1 MNETILRMLREARE
15 TKDVLASAA
24 VFIRGV
30 PGLLREAILKALDAN
45 KNLTEADLAEMAA
58 IADELDAGQA
68 VIVAAIAEGT
78 LAAGQPLPDGLSI
91 AEREALKGL
100 PIPTLPLPPEQ
111 PDPLAPFLGLRG
123 PFVVTEAQEEELR
136 RLEEL
141 ERERQAEADSENP
154 PPASNL

>member
-45 KNLTEADLAEMAA
+45 KNLTEADLAEVKAV
-58 IADELDAGQA
+58 ADELDASQA

-78 LAAGQPLPDGLSI
+78 TAAGQPLPDGLSI
-91 AEREALKGL
+91 AEWEALKHL
-100 PIPTLPLPPEQ
+100 PAPEPAPLLPEPLPLPPE
-111 PDPLAPFLGLRG
+111 PPAP
-123 PFVVTEAQEEELR
+123 P
-136 RLEEL
+136 LEEP
-141 ERERQAEADSENP
+141 EAEPEPEAKSL
-154 PPASNL
+154 AGKRRKH